1 MDRRE
6 MKKWIL
12 LDALERYD
20 RSQREGE
27 GRGFGARTKLAKIT
41 DRNPDQVTPAMV
53 ARFRQLLQ
61 EMVENAESKLK

>member
-12 LDALERYD
+12 FEALDTYD
-20 RSQREGE
+20 VSQKEGE
-27 GRGFGARTKLAKIT
+27 GLGFGARVKVAKIM
-41 DRNPDQVTPAMV
+41 DRDIDEVTPAMI
-53 ARFRQLLQ
+53 ARFKQLLQ